1 MLVIV
6 IAWHSGDA
14 SFQDVL
20 VAIFCPSFRYGLGG
34 PDFVEDDVGE
44 TGHDE
49 AREEIETVDICSA
62 DGDGLTDGSGKA
74 NNIDYDSEDIGNLKS
89 VGILGGGTYALGL
102 IPMRYQYG
110 PSRCAEYRSGT
121 EKYPL

>member
-6 IAWHSGDA
+6 IICHSGDA
-14 SFQDVL
+14 AFQDIL
-20 VAIFCPSFRYGLGG
+20 ITMFCPSFRYGLGG

-49 AREEIETVDICSA
+49 ACKEVEAVDVCCA
-62 DGDGLTDGSGKA
+62 DGDGLTDGSGEA
-74 NNIDYDSEDIGNLKS
+74 HNIDYDSKDIGNLKS
-89 VGILGGGTYALGL
+89 VGVLSGSTYALGL